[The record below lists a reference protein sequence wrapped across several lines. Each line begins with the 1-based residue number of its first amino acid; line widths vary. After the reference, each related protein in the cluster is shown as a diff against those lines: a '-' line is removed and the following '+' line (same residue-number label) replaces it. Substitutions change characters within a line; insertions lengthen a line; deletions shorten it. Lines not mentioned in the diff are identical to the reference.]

1 MATYKGIQGYSVQK
15 LSSDPT
21 AGSGSDGQLWYNSTS
36 GKFKITVAG
45 TGAWASI
52 NPINTG
58 RNRGAGGGI
67 GTQTAGMIAGGFTP
81 GQTAAVEQFDGTT
94 WTEGPMAD
102 LPAVTSNAGQCGTQT
117 AALVVGGISPAGA
130 TGVVNVWEGD
140 GSTWTAGADY
150 PTARESIAV
159 GGIQTAALSIGG
171 TPPTLDTCFKY
182 DGTSWT
188 ATGAFIKVSAL
199 AGIAGVQTAA
209 IAFGGTAGPTPS
221 ADAATFD
228 GSTWTESTSMTTA
241 RDEFGW
247 STKGTQT
254 LALASGSP
262 PGTTEKWN
270 GSSWTELAN
279 MGTGR
284 HSMFSAGTSGGMWL
298 AGGTPYTTIAEEW
311 NDPVYAIKT
320 VTVS

>member
-21 AGSGSDGQLWYNSTS
+21 ASEAGGQLWYNTA
-36 GKFKITVAG
+36 GAFKISVAG
-45 TGAWASI
+45 AGAWAST

-81 GQTAAVEQFDGTT
+81 GNTAAVEQFDGTT

-102 LPAVTSNAGQCGTQT
+102 LPTATADAGQCGTQT
-117 AALVVGGISPAGA
+117 AALVVGGTTPGGG

-140 GSTWTAGADY
+140 GSTWTAGGDFPA
-150 PTARESIAV
+150 AKESVAV

-171 TPPTLDTCFKY
+171 APLYLAVSWKY
-182 DGTSWT
+182 DGATWT
-188 ATGAFIKVSAL
+188 ATGDYIKGSAK

-209 IAFGGTAGPTPS
+209 IAFGGGGPAPA

-228 GSTWTESTSMTTA
+228 GSTWTEITSMSTD

-247 STKGTQT
+247 STKGTT
-254 LALASGSP
+254 TDVLASGSP

-284 HSMFSAGTSGGMWL
+284 KSMFSAGTSGGMWL
-298 AGGTPYTTIAEEW
+298 AGGTPYSVLSEEW
-311 NDPVYAIKT
+311 NDPVYTIKT
-320 VTVS
+320 VTLS

>member
-1 MATYKGIQGYSVQK
+1 MSTYKGIQGYTVQK

-21 AGSGSDGQLWYNSTS
+21 ASEAAGQLWYNSTS
-36 GKFKITVAG
+36 GKFKIATEGA
-45 TGAWASI
+45 GAWASI

-81 GQTAAVEQFDGTT
+81 GNTAAVEQFDGTT

-102 LPAVTSNAGQCGTQT
+102 LPTATADAGQCGTQT
-117 AALVVGGISPAGA
+117 AGLVVCGTTPGGG
-130 TGVVNVWEGD
+130 TGVVDVFEGD
-140 GSTWTAGADY
+140 GSTWTAGGAF
-150 PTARESIAV
+150 PAAKESVAV

-171 TPPTLDTCFKY
+171 APLYLAVSWKY
-182 DGTSWT
+182 DGTAWT
-188 ATGAFIKVSAL
+188 ATGDYIKGSAK

-209 IAFGGTAGPTPS
+209 IGFGGGGASP
-221 ADAATFD
+221 AAAAATFD
-228 GSTWTESTSMTTA
+228 GTSWTAITSMSTD

-247 STKGTQT
+247 STKGTT
-254 LALASGSP
+254 TDVLASGSP

-270 GSSWTELAN
+270 GSSWTELGN

-284 HSMFSAGTSGGMWL
+284 KSMFSGGTAGGMWF
-298 AGGTPYTTIAEEW
+298 AGGTPYSVLSEEW
-311 NDPVYAIKT
+311 NDPVYTIKT